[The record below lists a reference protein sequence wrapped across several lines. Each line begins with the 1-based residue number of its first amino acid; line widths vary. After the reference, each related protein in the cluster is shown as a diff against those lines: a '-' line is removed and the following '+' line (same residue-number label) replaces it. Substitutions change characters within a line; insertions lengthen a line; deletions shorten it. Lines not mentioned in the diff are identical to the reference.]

1 MKRKRQINIGEV
13 NFHERL
19 KYELSS
25 YIEKTIQSDGSVT
38 TNRVDNPYFL
48 MNNNWNIKFL
58 KSIPQFRKMAD
69 NYKGKRRNV
78 HFRINSPTVNLEIKY
93 VWYQKLFK
101 EQWALSSGFNQKAA
115 LLTKL
120 S

>member
-1 MKRKRQINIGEV
+1 
-13 NFHERL
+13 
-19 KYELSS
+19 
-25 YIEKTIQSDGSVT
+25 
-38 TNRVDNPYFL
+38 

-93 VWYQKLFK
+93 VWYQKII
-101 EQWALSSGFNQKAA
+101 QRTVG
-115 LLTKL
+115 TK
-120 S
+120 

>member
-58 KSIPQFRKMAD
+58 KVSLNF
-69 NYKGKRRNV
+69 GKWRIITRGNV
-78 HFRINSPTVNLEIKY
+78 EMYIFE
-93 VWYQKLFK
+93 
-101 EQWALSSGFNQKAA
+101 
-115 LLTKL
+115 
-120 S
+120 

>member
-1 MKRKRQINIGEV
+1 M
-13 NFHERL
+13 RL
-19 KYELSS
+19 QMQK
-25 YIEKTIQSDGSVT
+25 Q
-38 TNRVDNPYFL
+38 FL
-48 MNNNWNIKFL
+48 E
-58 KSIPQFRKMAD
+58 SIPQFRKMAD

-115 LLTKL
+115 LLNKL
-120 S
+120 FIFLNEKYPPPSLI